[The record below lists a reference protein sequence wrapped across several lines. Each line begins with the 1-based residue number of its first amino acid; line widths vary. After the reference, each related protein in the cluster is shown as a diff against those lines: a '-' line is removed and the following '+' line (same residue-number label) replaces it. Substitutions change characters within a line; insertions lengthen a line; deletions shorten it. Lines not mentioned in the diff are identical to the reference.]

1 MYNVQR
7 LEIFISST
15 KKNEK
20 KMFFNFPTFFYRLF
34 YSATTLRFNSRIES
48 PVDLRSTNS
57 DFMHSDRSTVSRS
70 TWKFISVFPL
80 PIITDSHAILLY
92 FNRPVL
98 QIAWNKGGIVMRGA
112 TQTVIIYLIR
122 VRHTLTLLW
131 H

>member
-1 MYNVQR
+1 MCSDLRYLFHQQ
-7 LEIFISST
+7 
-15 KKNEK
+15 K
-20 KMFFNFPTFFYRLF
+20 KMRKKCSLISLHFFYRLF